1 MALKFAN
8 CTTWLANGHLIQDEA
23 WDADDPI
30 VKARPDLF
38 NDEPTVVRG
47 VRKAPPAEPAVETAT
62 AAPGE
67 KRTRA
72 RRGDA

>member
-1 MALKFAN
+1 MTLKFAN
-8 CTTWLANGHLIQDEA
+8 CTTWIANGHLIQDEA

-38 NDEPTVVRG
+38 NDEPSVVRG
-47 VRKAPPAEPAVETAT
+47 VRKVEAPVETAT

>member
-1 MALKFAN
+1 MALVFAN

-38 NDEPTVVRG
+38 NDEPSVVRG
-47 VRKAPPAEPAVETAT
+47 VRKAPAEESVETAT

-67 KRTRA
+67 KRTRT
-72 RRGDA
+72 RRA

>member
-8 CTTWLANGHLIQDEA
+8 CTTWVGEASQLIKDEA

-30 VKARPDLF
+30 VQARPELF
-38 NDEPTVVRG
+38 DDEPTVVRG
-47 VRKAPPAEPAVETAT
+47 VRKRPEGVEEAT

-67 KRTRA
+67 KRTRT
-72 RRGDA
+72 RRA

>member
-1 MALKFAN
+1 MALVFAN

-38 NDEPTVVRG
+38 NDEPSVVRG
-47 VRKAPPAEPAVETAT
+47 VRKPPPEDGVETAT
-62 AAPGE
+62 AEPGE
-67 KRTRA
+67 KRTRT
-72 RRGDA
+72 RRA